1 MITAPGGIPGE
12 TAKGWRIKNPNTYD
26 LEFGFS
32 CMGYEIAGGWGHA
45 MAKKGDG
52 EPIVMVGDGTYL
64 MMNSDIY
71 STVLTGHKMIVVVC
85 DNGGYAVINRLQK
98 FKGVPGF
105 NNLHQGQPGE
115 EPFASI
121 SPSMPNRWAPPCAR
135 CESLADLEAALE
147 VGQDHD
153 RTTVISIVTDAFAW
167 VPGDADWDVGV
178 PEVSDARYRHIKNPL
193 LKLARQMVEAGELG
207 EITGFRGIHAEDY
220 MHDPQSPWTWRID
233 PSGGPGVIADLG
245 SHIIGMARFL
255 LGEIAEVSAD
265 VRTVIKQRPVARG
278 ASEMKPVEV
287 DDVARILVQF
297 GRGCGGAIEA
307 NWIQTGRK
315 MQLGFE
321 LTGEKG
327 SLVFTQERLNELL
340 YYKAGGEA
348 RHMGFTRIES
358 GPQHEPYGG
367 FCVAGGHQLG
377 FNDLKTIE
385 MAEFLGGIAKGGS
398 TGPDFRE
405 AYEIQKVVEAAIA
418 SSRRRSWTKV

>member
-1 MITAPGGIPGE
+1 MKEIGIGLIGTGFMGKAHAIAYRNALAVFPDIPVPRLVAIADVNADAARKAAHQYGFESSTGNWRDLISNPAVQVVSIT
-12 TAKGWRIKNPNTYD
+12 TPNSMHKDMALAAIAAGKHVHCEKPLSPTLAES
-26 LEFGFS
+26 LE
-32 CMGYEIAGGWGHA
+32 
-45 MAKKGDG
+45 
-52 EPIVMVGDGTYL
+52 MVGAAEKAG
-64 MMNSDIY
+64 
-71 STVLTGHKMIVVVC
+71 VC
-85 DNGGYAVINRLQK
+85 THV
-98 FKGVPGF
+98 GF
-105 NNLHQGQPGE
+105 N
-115 EPFASI
+115 
-121 SPSMPNRWAPPCAR
+121 
-135 CESLADLEAALE
+135 
-147 VGQDHD
+147 
-153 RTTVISIVTDAFAW
+153 
-167 VPGDADWDVGV
+167 
-178 PEVSDARYRHIKNPL
+178 YIKNPL

-220 MHDPQSPWTWRID
+220 MHDPQGPWTWRID

-255 LGEIAEVSAD
+255 LGGIAEVSAD

-278 ASEMKPVEV
+278 SKETKPVEV
-287 DDVARILVQF
+287 DDVARILVNF
-297 GRGCGGAIEA
+297 ARGCGGTIEA
-307 NWIQTGRK
+307 NWIATGRK

-340 YYKAGGEA
+340 YFKAGGEPK
-348 RHMGFTRIES
+348 HMGFTRIEA

-385 MAEFLGGIAKGGS
+385 MAEFLGGIARGKS

-418 SSRRRSWTKV
+418 SSKGRSWQKV